1 MSETLEVKG
10 SVRKLEQRKQSKQD
24 PRDPLLRVRDLDNF
38 DVEFS
43 PSGQP
48 VLETSYTHSGSV
60 HRCNRFE
67 YNEARRLVSTVSV
80 DGAGNK
86 LESSELTY
94 AESKCVLVNRDAL
107 GVVANHG
114 VDEYRGKDLLSTSS
128 FDIENRL
135 RRVKTFEYSGGRLVK
150 SDSLYYLPDGT
161 VYERWLADY
170 DSAGRIHKTYGLKA
184 DGSPL
189 GDGKYVYEYD
199 QEGRRSKTWTFSE
212 FADDNIATNVT
223 IYEYVNDEIGNWI
236 ERREYRLWRD
246 DSYQSKR
253 LTTRRLTY
261 YRGTPD

>member
-1 MSETLEVKG
+1 MNEAFEVKG
-10 SVRKLEQRKQSKQD
+10 SVRTLEQRKQAKQD
-24 PRDPLLRVRDLDNF
+24 PQDLLRRVRDLDSF

-48 VLETSYTHSGSV
+48 ILETSYTHSGSV
-60 HRCNRFE
+60 HRCTRFE
-67 YNEARRLVSTVSV
+67 YNEAGRLVRTVSV

-86 LESSELTY
+86 LDSSELTY
-94 AESKCVLVNRDAL
+94 AESKCVWVNRDAL
-107 GVVANHG
+107 GAVANHG
-114 VDEYRGKDLLSTSS
+114 ADEYSGKDLLSTSS
-128 FDIENRL
+128 FDNENRL

-150 SDSLYYLPDGT
+150 SDSIHCLPDGT

-170 DSAGRIHKTYGLKA
+170 DSEGRIHKTYGLKA

-199 QEGRRSKTWTFSE
+199 REGRRSKTWTFSE
-212 FADDNIATNVT
+212 FADDNLATNVT

-236 ERREYRLWRD
+236 ERHEYHLWRN

-253 LTTRRLTY
+253 LITRTLTY
-261 YRGTPD
+261 YQANS